1 MYSGVEIQNLI
12 SSNSYGKHD
21 FGNVCQKRVP
31 SDVQNKK
38 KKLEQNVAAS
48 IGMSENNYGQF
59 KQCDQ
64 PTSNIFWGNLSYI
77 TKHFQGFGLF
87 FLISVMTDPIL
98 SPW

>member
-1 MYSGVEIQNLI
+1 MVNMTA
-12 SSNSYGKHD
+12 
-21 FGNVCQKRVP
+21 
-31 SDVQNKK
+31 DVQNNKR

-59 KQCDQ
+59 NNVINQQATFFGETCHIS
-64 PTSNIFWGNLSYI
+64 PNIFMAWAC
-77 TKHFQGFGLF
+77 FFVF